1 MGVPSSRSSDWIRA
15 VRAGWLTYNVAAAA
29 LTVPCRATSRKA
41 STCPICIRSVPTY
54 YQQDQCYQLIT
65 SIGLMERPSV
75 GLRSSTLSSEDA
87 VSSTTEP
94 TRTAVDFRDA
104 LHPSRAWI
112 LGVDRSKDRV
122 ELLTFD
128 APDRDAADQP
138 RQPRPTVRR
147 RPVAALRED

>member
-1 MGVPSSRSSDWIRA
+1 M
-15 VRAGWLTYNVAAAA
+15 
-29 LTVPCRATSRKA
+29 
-41 STCPICIRSVPTY
+41 
-54 YQQDQCYQLIT
+54 
-65 SIGLMERPSV
+65 
-75 GLRSSTLSSEDA
+75 
-87 VSSTTEP
+87 SSTTEP